1 VYLWVFDLGGF
12 AALPFDRH
20 PRTSGMIPKLTV
32 ADVFITDQLD
42 RRAPK
47 KTDYLQEKL
56 ALQDLAA
63 RMADQPEEV
72 LPRFVDLALEMTGG
86 VSGGLSLYE
95 EDPAPGIFRWRY
107 LRGVLAPFDGA
118 TTPRD
123 FSPCGITLD
132 RNSPVLSLHPERV
145 YGWIADAN
153 IVVPEV
159 LLVPLYLGGTVPLGT
174 LWIVSERE
182 GHFDSG
188 HARALTELAAFVG
201 ITLRMVRSEQ
211 QLQQREAQ
219 LRDENELLEARV
231 RARTAELMASEELL
245 RQSLKMEAVGQL
257 TGGLAHDFNNLLTAI
272 RGSLELMEFRLSQ
285 GRISELN
292 RYLVTASSS
301 VDRAASLTHRM
312 LAFSRRQTLSPK
324 PTAMNKMIA
333 DMEDMIRRSIG
344 PSIQLEI
351 VGAGGLWLA
360 KCDPNQLENALLNLC
375 LNARDAMPNGGTLTV
390 ETANASLD
398 TAEARTRGVPRGQ
411 FVVLCVTDNGSGMPP
426 EVVSRVFEPFY
437 TTKPIG
443 AGTGL
448 GLSMV
453 YGFARQSG
461 GEARIY
467 SEVGRGTTVKLYLPR
482 HYDDE
487 EAPADIEQGHDGS
500 GQTGQ
505 TVLFVDDEPAIR
517 MLAGEILRDMG
528 CNYFEAADAT
538 SALKLFDRR
547 TKIDLLV
554 SDVGLTG
561 GLNGRQLAEAARQRQ
576 PDLKVLLITG
586 FAENAVLGNDV
597 LAPGMQVMTKP
608 FSLGALTLRVREL
621 LAAK

>member
-1 VYLWVFDLGGF
+1 
-12 AALPFDRH
+12 
-20 PRTSGMIPKLTV
+20 MIPEAPPKLTI
-32 ADVFITDQLD
+32 ADVFITDELD

-47 KTDYLQEKL
+47 KTDYLQEKM
-56 ALQDLAA
+56 ALKELAA

-95 EDPAPGIFRWRY
+95 EEPAPGVFRWQY
-107 LRGVLAPFDGA
+107 LRGLLAPFNGA

-132 RNSPVLSLHPERV
+132 RNAPVLSLYPERV
-145 YGWIADAN
+145 YDWIADAN

-159 LLVPLYLGGTVPLGT
+159 LLVPLYLGGTAPLGT
-174 LWIVSERE
+174 LWIVSDRE

-201 ITLRMVRSEQ
+201 IALRMVCSEER
-211 QLQQREAQ
+211 LHQREAQ
-219 LRDENELLEARV
+219 LRDENASLEARV
-231 RARTAELMASEELL
+231 KERTAELMASEEQL
-245 RQSLKMEAVGQL
+245 RQALKMEAVGQL

-272 RGSLELMEFRLSQ
+272 RGGLELMGIRLSQ
-285 GRISELN
+285 GRVSELN
-292 RYLVTASSS
+292 RYLIAASSS
-301 VDRAASLTHRM
+301 VDRAASLTHRL

-324 PTAMNKMIA
+324 PTAINKLIA
-333 DMEDMIRRSIG
+333 NMEDMIRRSIG

-398 TAEARTRGVPRGQ
+398 TAAARTHGVPRGQ
-411 FVVLCVTDNGSGMPP
+411 FVVLGVTDNGTGMPL

-443 AGTGL
+443 EGTGL

-453 YGFARQSG
+453 YGFARQSD

-482 HYDDE
+482 HYGDE
-487 EAPADIEQGHDGS
+487 AAPQDIEQGHEGG

-517 MLAGEILRDMG
+517 MLASKVLRDMG
-528 CNYFEAADAT
+528 CNYFEAADAP
-538 SALKLFDRR
+538 SALKLFESM

-554 SDVGLTG
+554 FDVGLTG
-561 GLNGRQLAEAARQRQ
+561 GFNGRQLAAAARQLQ
-576 PDLKVLLITG
+576 PDLKVLFITG
-586 FAENAVLGNDV
+586 FAENAVLGNGV
-597 LAPGMQVMTKP
+597 LEPGIQVMTKP
-608 FSLGALTLRVREL
+608 FSLEAFTMRVREL
-621 LAAK
+621 LALEQHSSRLPAGY

>member
-1 VYLWVFDLGGF
+1 V
-12 AALPFDRH
+12 
-20 PRTSGMIPKLTV
+20 MIPEAPPKLTI
-32 ADVFITDQLD
+32 ADVFITDELD

-47 KTDYLQEKL
+47 KTDYLQEKM
-56 ALQDLAA
+56 ALKELAA

-95 EDPAPGIFRWRY
+95 EEPAPGVFRWQY
-107 LRGVLAPFDGA
+107 LRGLLAPFNGA

-132 RNSPVLSLHPERV
+132 RNAPVLSLHPERV
-145 YGWIADAN
+145 YDWIADAN

-159 LLVPLYLGGTVPLGT
+159 LLVPLYLGGTAPLGT
-174 LWIVSERE
+174 LWIVSDRE

-201 ITLRMVRSEQ
+201 IALRMVCSEER
-211 QLQQREAQ
+211 LHQREAQ
-219 LRDENELLEARV
+219 LRDENASLEARV
-231 RARTAELMASEELL
+231 KERTAELMASEEQL
-245 RQSLKMEAVGQL
+245 RQAHKMEAVGQL

-272 RGSLELMEFRLSQ
+272 RGGLELMGIRLSQ
-285 GRISELN
+285 GRVSELN
-292 RYLVTASSS
+292 RYLIAASSS
-301 VDRAASLTHRM
+301 VDRAASLTHRL

-324 PTAMNKMIA
+324 PTAINKLIA
-333 DMEDMIRRSIG
+333 NMEDMIRRSIG

-351 VGAGGLWLA
+351 VGAAGLWLA

-398 TAEARTRGVPRGQ
+398 TAAARTHGVPRGQ
-411 FVVLCVTDNGSGMPP
+411 FVVLGVTDNGTGMPL

-443 AGTGL
+443 EGTGL

-453 YGFARQSG
+453 YGFARQSD

-482 HYDDE
+482 HYGDE
-487 EAPADIEQGHDGS
+487 AAPQDIEQGHEGG

-517 MLAGEILRDMG
+517 MLASKVLRDMG
-528 CNYFEAADAT
+528 CNYFEAP
-538 SALKLFDRR
+538 SALKLFESM

-554 SDVGLTG
+554 FDVGLTG
-561 GLNGRQLAEAARQRQ
+561 GFNGRQLAAAARQLQ
-576 PDLKVLLITG
+576 PD
-586 FAENAVLGNDV
+586 
-597 LAPGMQVMTKP
+597 PRSCS
-608 FSLGALTLRVREL
+608 SLGLPKMRCLETAFWSQACRS
-621 LAAK
+621 

>member
-1 VYLWVFDLGGF
+1 
-12 AALPFDRH
+12 
-20 PRTSGMIPKLTV
+20 MIPEAPKLTI
-32 ADVFITDQLD
+32 ADVFITDELD

-47 KTDYLQEKL
+47 KIDYLQEKL
-56 ALQDLAA
+56 ALQELAA
-63 RMADQPEEV
+63 RMADEPEEV
-72 LPRFVDLALEMTGG
+72 LPRFVDFALEMTGG
-86 VSGGLSLYE
+86 ASGGLSLYE
-95 EDPAPGIFRWRY
+95 EDPAPGVFRWQY
-107 LRGVLAPFDGA
+107 LRGLLAPFNGA

-132 RNSPVLSLHPERV
+132 RNAPVLSLHPERV
-145 YGWIADAN
+145 YDWIADAN

-159 LLVPLYLGGTVPLGT
+159 LLVPLYLGGTAPLGT
-174 LWIVSERE
+174 LWIVSDRE
-182 GHFDSG
+182 GHFDCG

-201 ITLRMVRSEQ
+201 IALRMVRTEER
-211 QLQQREAQ
+211 LHQREAQ
-219 LRDENELLEARV
+219 LRDENASLEARV
-231 RARTAELMASEELL
+231 KERTAELIASEEQL
-245 RQSLKMEAVGQL
+245 RQALKMEAVGQL

-272 RGSLELMEFRLSQ
+272 RGGLELMGIRLSQ
-285 GRISELN
+285 GRVSELN
-292 RYLVTASSS
+292 RYLTAASSS
-301 VDRAASLTHRM
+301 VDRAASLTHRL

-324 PTAMNKMIA
+324 PTAINRLIA
-333 DMEDMIRRSIG
+333 NMEDMIRRSIG

-390 ETANASLD
+390 ETTNASLD
-398 TAEARTRGVPRGQ
+398 TTLSRTRGVPGGQ
-411 FVVLCVTDNGSGMPP
+411 FAVLCVTDNGTGMPP

-443 AGTGL
+443 EGTGL

-482 HYDDE
+482 HYGDE
-487 EAPADIEQGHDGS
+487 EAPQDIEQGHGGG

-517 MLAGEILRDMG
+517 MLASEVLRDMG
-528 CNYFEAADAT
+528 CHYFEAADAP
-538 SALKLFDRR
+538 SALKLFESR

-561 GLNGRQLAEAARQRQ
+561 GFNGQQLAEAARQLQ
-576 PDLKVLLITG
+576 PDLKVLFITG
-586 FAENAVLGNDV
+586 FGENAVVGNGV
-597 LAPGMQVMTKP
+597 LEPGMQVMTKP
-608 FSLGALTLRVREL
+608 FSLEAFTLRVCEL
-621 LAAK
+621 LALE